1 MGLREV
7 VALIPCRIRSGP
19 CRLSCLVMT
28 YSAVA
33 QSVTIEAPAEAVLS
47 YVAKVSIWPA
57 WAITEID
64 SVRLCN
70 DGHWEV
76 KTPFGDGVLKVRANA
91 AVGTIDYHLLLSD
104 QQWLVPGRVVPN
116 GDGCIFSLLLMKHP
130 QVRYQDF
137 QTQVAGIERE
147 LARLKALF
155 ENQQS
160 TDPVASEPTN
170 PPSSP

>member
-1 MGLREV
+1 
-7 VALIPCRIRSGP
+7 
-19 CRLSCLVMT
+19 MT

-33 QSVTIEAPAEAVLS
+33 QTVTIEAPAEAVLS

-64 SVRLCN
+64 SVRLCS

-76 KTPFGDGVLKVRANA
+76 KTPFGEGALMVLSNA
-91 AVGTIDYHLLLSD
+91 SVGTIDYHLLLSD

-137 QTQVAGIERE
+137 QIQVAGIERE

-155 ENQQS
+155 EYPQS
-160 TDPVASEPTN
+160 PALPPPEPTHSL
-170 PPSSP
+170 SSS